1 MNQSAEEIQKT
12 LEQASI
18 PVSAAE
24 RASKVLAKDD
34 ALLPNLGRSE
44 QDQKDISDAFQWY
57 WAKQKGVTN

>member
-1 MNQSAEEIQKT
+1 MNQSPEEIQKT
-12 LEQASI
+12 LEQVGI

-24 RASKVLAKDD
+24 KASKVLSKDD
-34 ALLPNLGRSE
+34 ALLPKLGRSE